1 MGQRLILAI
10 TLLIVA
16 RTVTFI
22 SPLPTEP
29 EGHAASERSP
39 RSPQSSPSVVGS
51 TSNSRS
57 PAPTPTEAIPASENP
72 ITTQEWQSPEARD
85 FGQPDVIARENP
97 EQPWAMERAEGGRN
111 PDILR
116 SPRSTTSIANVC
128 EAQKM
133 AVVTVQAG
141 REIGS
146 GSIVSAT
153 GLVITNHHVVR
164 RLQQQSLFVRM
175 QDGRRYP
182 GQVVST
188 DRRHDLALIQLES
201 QAPLPTIRMAA
212 ATSPPLG
219 QPVCA
224 IGSPFGQAGIVT
236 VGQLVR
242 ILPNGDL
249 QSDVELQ
256 PGNSGGPLINAQGEM
271 IGVNK
276 GVARE
281 RRDGR
286 SRSFARGAAPISYAT
301 SSVEVDAFMHQRG
314 TAIAP
319 TQEY

>member
-1 MGQRLILAI
+1 MPSRTTTAI
-10 TLLIVA
+10 A
-16 RTVTFI
+16 
-22 SPLPTEP
+22 
-29 EGHAASERSP
+29 
-39 RSPQSSPSVVGS
+39 
-51 TSNSRS
+51 
-57 PAPTPTEAIPASENP
+57 
-72 ITTQEWQSPEARD
+72 D
-85 FGQPDVIARENP
+85 
-97 EQPWAMERAEGGRN
+97 
-111 PDILR
+111 
-116 SPRSTTSIANVC
+116 VC

-146 GSIVSAT
+146 GSVVSPT

-164 RLQQQSLFVRM
+164 RLQQQSLFVKT

-188 DRRHDLALIQLES
+188 DRRNDLALIQIES
-201 QAPLPTIRMAA
+201 QTSLPTIRMAVA
-212 ATSPPLG
+212 ATPAAG
-219 QPVCA
+219 QAVCA

-256 PGNSGGPLINAQGEM
+256 PGNSGGPLMNAQGEM

-281 RRDGR
+281 RRERKSGSF
-286 SRSFARGAAPISYAT
+286 SRAATPVSYAT
-301 SSVEVDAFMHQRG
+301 SSIEVDAFMHQRS
-314 TAIAP
+314 TAINP
-319 TQEY
+319 